1 MDGVALLPLVLLR
14 DKPAIDRIKW
24 VCERRWDLV
33 LLAFSPSLSSR
44 FSRFSR
50 FFSIF
55 LDFSRFFSIFL
66 DLFLFIDFI
75 DIYQE
80 SVRGEEYR
88 SCIRAPS
95 CLVDSKRFVEWRRE
109 GRRG

>member
-1 MDGVALLPLVLLR
+1 MAGHSYPLFSCVTSQLLIESSGYVRGGGILFSLLSH
-14 DKPAIDRIKW
+14 
-24 VCERRWDLV
+24 LHS
-33 LLAFSPSLSSR
+33 LLDSLD
-44 FSRFSR
+44 
-50 FFSIF
+50 F
-55 LDFSRFFSIFL
+55 LDF
-66 DLFLFIDFI
+66 LFLFIDFI

-95 CLVDSKRFVEWRRE
+95 CLVDSERFVEWRRE